1 MKSLFNRSLSGLVLC
16 LSLVTT
22 TKVEASQLTPFN
34 LVHLARQGYF
44 KEHNIPSYGHLHSA
58 VRAGQIKA
66 EDVVGAAIA
75 KQRLSPETL
84 EDRGYLRTVKLQL
97 NRLYGR

>member
-1 MKSLFNRSLSGLVLC
+1 MKSFLYHSLSGLVLC
-16 LSLVTT
+16 LSLSTT
-22 TKVEASQLTPFN
+22 TKVLASQLTPFN

-44 KEHNIPSYGHLHSA
+44 KEQNIPSHGHLHSA

-66 EDVVGAAIA
+66 EDVVEAAIS

-84 EDRGYLRTVKLQL
+84 EDKGYLRTVKIKL